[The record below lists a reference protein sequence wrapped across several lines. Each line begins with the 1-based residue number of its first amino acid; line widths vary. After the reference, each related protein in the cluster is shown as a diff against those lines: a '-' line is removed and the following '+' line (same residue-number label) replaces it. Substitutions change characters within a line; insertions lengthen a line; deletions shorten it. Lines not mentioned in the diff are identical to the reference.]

1 MVSPKIMTEEKKV
14 WSKGIRK
21 KVKNTMSIAL
31 KKHKIDSYILL
42 DLDKVLDDVYCS
54 VRPVPADYD
63 TRKELV
69 KNLNTM
75 ANDIYEESSPV
86 LEAYGSF
93 LMDMY
98 SSQSDL
104 DLSIVFGNVTSE
116 LPHGKKLHILERFAK
131 ELRSL
136 EGKGLVRNVVT
147 VSTARVPIVK
157 FFDQGTGIYCDLSVE
172 CKEGILNSQIIR
184 IISQIDDRF
193 QKLCLLVKHWAKAHR
208 VNNASSQTL
217 NSISIT
223 LLVAHHLQTQNPPI
237 LPPFSTLF
245 KDGIDPPK
253 VERRTQKFLNWGQC
267 NQESLGKLF
276 ATFFI
281 KLQSVEVLWKQGL
294 CASVL
299 QGLWISKKRRKAHIS
314 VEDFTDVSKNFAR
327 SVTTKGAVKIHSSI
341 NKTVDNILEFLNGKI
356 TGTELKHSL
365 FEQQTVNV
373 VEPSPTV
380 LSPLINVCSKQQPHN
395 NKRKEFVGLVDEENK
410 RVCLE
415 NGHRAV
421 RGNGGLVH
429 HHRHD
434 GRFSGEE
441 PMPVGLWHEYS
452 QRLDLPLPPPPYG
465 SVLYDKFG
473 LY

>member
-1 MVSPKIMTEEKKV
+1 VFSIILV
-14 WSKGIRK
+14 YGYDSGIRK

-75 ANDIYEESSPV
+75 ANDIYGDSEESSPV

-193 QKLCLLVKHWAKAHR
+193 QKLCLL
-208 VNNASSQTL
+208 
-217 NSISIT
+217 
-223 LLVAHHLQTQNPPI
+223 TQNPPI

-281 KLQSVEVLWKQGL
+281 K
-294 CASVL
+294 
-299 QGLWISKKRRKAHIS
+299 